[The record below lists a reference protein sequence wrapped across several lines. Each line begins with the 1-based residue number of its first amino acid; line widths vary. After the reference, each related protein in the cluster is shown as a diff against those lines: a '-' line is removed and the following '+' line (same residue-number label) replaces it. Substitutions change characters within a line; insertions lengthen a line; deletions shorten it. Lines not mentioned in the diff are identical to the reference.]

1 MKHLKYVI
9 LGLCFVFTSSVFS
22 QKIIK
27 VKKPYVL
34 IDISRD
40 SGYQIGDECLVY
52 HPIEGEED
60 KLVGVVELM
69 AYKENQCAAKIIKE
83 STTMDIQE
91 GDIIAPYQKSGEKT
105 DKIVKKS
112 TPSGIVSSTQS
123 RYAFQRK
130 SQLPSY
136 ISLSAGILSCTIGY
150 YYYHEAEKNSELIPA
165 NTAEYEDLKDETKKF
180 DNTANFCFGLGGGL
194 VAYSIINYILT
205 RRTNLKMSENVSIVP
220 VHKRDYFGMGITVNL
235 NNTE

>member
-27 VKKPYVL
+27 VKRPYVL

-52 HPIEGEED
+52 HPIEGGED

-91 GDIIAPYQKSGEKT
+91 GDIIAPYQKSGDKT
-105 DKIVKKS
+105 GKTVKKS
-112 TPSGIVSSTQS
+112 TPSGTVSSTPS
-123 RYAFQRK
+123 RYAFQDK

-136 ISLSAGILSCTIGY
+136 LSFAAGIVSWGVSY
-150 YYYHEAEKNSELIPA
+150 YYYNEAEKAS
-165 NTAEYEDLKDETKKF
+165 NTYHVLEEHDSLVDKTRKY
-180 DNTANFCFGLGGGL
+180 DNISNFCMGLGGGL
-194 VAYSIINYILT
+194 VAYSVINYLLT
-205 RRTNLKMSENVSIVP
+205 RRANIQMSENVSIVP

-235 NNTE
+235 NSSE